1 MTAHD
6 CDYTEDQ
13 MIQRPA
19 ILRFHDLG
27 WEVADCFEEKCGVQ
41 GTLGRETRAE
51 VVLVSKLRPALE
63 RLNPEASAEAIDLAI
78 EELTRDRSAQ
88 SPPQANREVYQ
99 LLKDGVKVALQ
110 SEAEADFEG
119 GDEGGNGGVGEEVET
134 VRLIDWNRPEEN
146 NFFLA
151 SQLWIAG
158 EMYTRRA
165 DLVGFVNGIPLVFVE
180 LKASHRRVSD
190 AYDDNLR
197 DYKAAIPHLFWY
209 NALIILSNG
218 RESRLGSITSPWEH
232 FSDWKQINSEGET
245 GIISLDTMIKGTCS
259 PQRLLDM
266 VENFVLY
273 REVSGG
279 LAKIVAKNHQYLGVN
294 QAVDAVLHVEEN
306 AGRLG
311 VFWHTQGSGK
321 SYSMVFFSQKVL
333 RKVPGNWTFLVITD
347 RTDLDGQIYKN
358 FADVGATTEDEKQ
371 VRAKSGSGLK
381 RLLREDHRYVFTL
394 IQKFRTG
401 KGGTYPKLTD
411 RSDIIVI
418 TDEAHRSQYD
428 IFAANMRAA
437 IPGAS
442 FIGFTGTPLMA
453 GEEKTREVFGD
464 YVSIYNFKQSIDDG
478 ATVPLYYENRV
489 PELQILDSA
498 IDEKIYKI
506 IEAADLDEA
515 QERKFEREFA
525 REYML
530 ITRESRLDTIANDIV
545 SHFMGRGRRD
555 KAMVVSIDKATA
567 LRMYNKVEK
576 RWNEHLEELKAE
588 LEAFKGRNGRD
599 PDERRELEE
608 AIRYMKET
616 EMALV
621 VSQGQNEIDDL
632 KEKTGL
638 DITPHRQRMIKEDLE
653 TNFKD
658 ENHPLRLVFVCAM
671 WITGFDVPSLSTIY
685 LDKPMRNH
693 TLMQTI
699 ARANRVFED
708 KNNGLIVDYVGVF
721 RNLEK
726 ALAIYAADYGSGKV
740 DTPIR
745 DKSFLVAEMRKT
757 VSELAAF
764 CSDLGIDFS
773 RIQTAPA
780 EGFERERLIED
791 AVEAILASEETKGKY
806 LALAYK
812 AKRLYKAILPDPHAS
827 EFRQVVVLS
836 SVLSDTIKTLDPK
849 ADISELRDAIG
860 DLLDETIGVKDF
872 KIRDPDR
879 IIDLSAIDFEAL
891 KKKFDAGR
899 KRTEAERLK
908 ALLEEKLKR
917 MVRLNKSRMNY
928 LDKFQRLIDDYNSG
942 SLNVEAFFNE
952 LIAFAQELDA
962 EDKRAIAEGLSEEEL
977 AVFDML
983 TRPEIKLTK
992 NEELE
997 VKRVAKELLKTLRNE
1012 KLVLDWRK
1020 RQQSRAA
1027 VKLCIETVLDHLPQN
1042 YTQEM
1047 YDEKCEA
1054 VYQHVYESYYGEGQ
1068 GIYRTSA

>member
-1 MTAHD
+1 MS
-6 CDYTEDQ
+6 DYTEDQ

-19 ILRFHDLG
+19 ILRFQDLG

-63 RLNPEASAEAIDLAI
+63 RLNPEASPEAIDLAV

-88 SPPQANREVYQ
+88 SMPQANREIYQ

-110 SEAEADFEG
+110 SESESEADFEG
-119 GDEGGNGGVGEEVET
+119 GDEEGGNGGEEVET

-197 DYKAAIPHLFWY
+197 DYKAAIPQLFWY

-218 RESRLGSITSPWEH
+218 RESRLGSITSPLEH

-259 PQRLLDM
+259 PERLLDM

-294 QAVDAVLHVEEN
+294 EAVDAVLHVEEN

-371 VRAKSGSGLK
+371 VRAKSGNGLK
-381 RLLREDHRYVFTL
+381 DLLREDHRYVFTL
-394 IQKFRTG
+394 IQKFRTK
-401 KGGTYPKLTD
+401 KGGTYPPLTD

-489 PELQILDSA
+489 PELQILDSS
-498 IDEKIYKI
+498 IDEKIYQI
-506 IEAADLDEA
+506 IEASDLDEA
-515 QERKFEREFA
+515 QERQFEREFA

-530 ITRESRLDTIANDIV
+530 ITRESRLETIAEDIV

-567 LRMYNKVEK
+567 LRMYNKVEG

-588 LEAFKGRNGRD
+588 LETAKTTSVRDQDRD
-599 PDERRELEE
+599 PDQRQELEE
-608 AIRYMKET
+608 AIRYMEET

-621 VSQGQNEIDDL
+621 VSQGQNEVEDL

-638 DITPHRQRMIKEDLE
+638 DIAPHRQRMIKEDLE

-658 ENHPLRLVFVCAM
+658 EKHPLRLVFVCAM

-699 ARANRVFED
+699 ARANRVFEE

-721 RNLEK
+721 RNLQK
-726 ALAIYAADYGSGKV
+726 ALAIYASDGGAGRV
-740 DTPIR
+740 DLPIR
-745 DKSFLVAEMRKT
+745 DKSVLVAEMRKT

-791 AVEAILASEETKGKY
+791 AVEAILASDETKNNY
-806 LALAYK
+806 LALAYRV
-812 AKRLYKAILPDPHAS
+812 KRLYKAILPDTHAA
-827 EFRQVVVLS
+827 EFRQVVLLS

-849 ADISELRDAIG
+849 VDISDLRDAVG
-860 DLLDETIGVKDF
+860 DLLDESIGVRDYR
-872 KIRDPDR
+872 IRDPDQ
-879 IIDLSAIDFEAL
+879 IIDLGALDFEAL
-891 KKKFDAGR
+891 KKKFDTGR
-899 KRTEAERLK
+899 RRTEAERLK
-908 ALLEEKLKR
+908 ALLEVKVKR
-917 MVRLNKSRMNY
+917 MVRLNRSRMDY

-962 EDKRAIAEGLSEEEL
+962 EDKRAISEGLSEEEL

-983 TRPEIKLTK
+983 TRPEVKLTK
-992 NEELE
+992 NEERE
-997 VKRVAKELLKTLRNE
+997 VKRVAKELLETLKNE

-1068 GIYRTSA
+1068 GVYSFE

>member
-1 MTAHD
+1 MS
-6 CDYTEDQ
+6 DYTEDRL
-13 MIQRPA
+13 IQRPA

-63 RLNPEASAEAIDLAI
+63 KLNPEASPEAIDLAI

-88 SPPQANREVYQ
+88 SPPQANREIYQ

-110 SEAEADFEG
+110 SEGE
-119 GDEGGNGGVGEEVET
+119 GNGGQNGEEEVET
-134 VRLIDWNRPEEN
+134 VRLIDWNRPEKN
-146 NFFLA
+146 DFFLA

-165 DLVGFVNGIPLVFVE
+165 DLIGFVNGIPLVFVE

-232 FSDWKQINSEGET
+232 FSDWKMINSEGET
-245 GIISLDTMIKGTCS
+245 GIISLDTTIKGTCS
-259 PQRLLDM
+259 PERLLDM
-266 VENFVLY
+266 VENFILY

-294 QAVDAVLHVEEN
+294 KAVNAVLHVEEN

-333 RKVPGNWTFLVITD
+333 RKLPGNWTFLVITD
-347 RTDLDGQIYKN
+347 RTDLDDQIYKN
-358 FADVGATTEDEKQ
+358 FADVGATEEDEKL
-371 VRAKSGSGLK
+371 VRAKSGKGLK
-381 RLLREDHRYVFTL
+381 RLLQEDHRYVFTL

-401 KGGTYPKLTD
+401 KGGTYPPLTD

-442 FIGFTGTPLMA
+442 FIGFTGTPLMV

-498 IDEKIYKI
+498 IDEKIYQI
-506 IEAADLDEA
+506 IEAAELDEA

-525 REYML
+525 REYQL
-530 ITRESRLDTIANDIV
+530 ITRDSRLDVIAQDIV
-545 SHFMGRGRRD
+545 THFMGRGRRD

-567 LRMYNKVEK
+567 LRMYHKVEK

-588 LEAFKGRNGRD
+588 LEASSSSRD
-599 PDERRELEE
+599 IDKRLEQKE
-608 AIRYMKET
+608 AIRYMEET

-621 VSQGQNEIDDL
+621 VSPGQNEIEDL
-632 KEKTGL
+632 KVKTGL

-658 ENHPLRLVFVCAM
+658 EKHPLRLVFVCAM

-699 ARANRVFED
+699 ARANRVFEE

-726 ALAIYAADYGSGKV
+726 ALAIYAADYGGGKV

-745 DKSFLVAEMRKT
+745 DKSFLVNEMRT
-757 VSELAAF
+757 TASELEAF

-773 RIQTAPA
+773 RIQAAPA

-791 AVEAILASEETKGKY
+791 AIEAILASEETKGKY

-812 AKRLYKAILPDPHAS
+812 VKRLYKAILPDPHAS

-836 SVLSDTIKTLDPK
+836 SVLSDTIRTLDPK

-860 DLLDETIGVKDF
+860 DLLDESIGVKEF
-872 KIRDPDR
+872 RIRDPDQ

-917 MVRLNKSRMNY
+917 MIRLNRSRMDY
-928 LDKFQRLIDDYNSG
+928 LDKFQRLIDDYNTG
-942 SLNVEAFFNE
+942 SLNLEAFFNE

-977 AVFDML
+977 AVFDLL
-983 TRPEIKLTK
+983 TKPEIKLTK
-992 NEELE
+992 NEVRE
-997 VKRVAKELLKTLRNE
+997 VKRVARELLKTLRDE
-1012 KLVLDWRK
+1012 KLILDWRK

-1027 VKLCIETVLDHLPQN
+1027 VKLCIETVLDQLPQN

-1047 YDEKCEA
+1047 YEVKCEA
-1054 VYQHVYESYYGEGQ
+1054 VYQHVYESYFGEDQ
-1068 GIYRTSA
+1068 GIYRTQA